1 MKMQYTEEQIARA
14 NQTDL
19 VSFLNEQGEQ
29 LVKSGR
35 EYRWKKHDSV
45 TISGNRW
52 YRHSQSKGGYPVD
65 FVMEFYYATFPE
77 AVKMLIGEEGEGRQK
92 SCPAPSKDFRL
103 PEKNEDNEKIMKYLT
118 KKREIEKTLVEDWID
133 RGDIYEEKEHH
144 NVIFVGRD
152 ADGIPRYA
160 HCRGT
165 GEIKYRGDVAGSDK
179 SYGFS
184 YRGTDNQ
191 LFVFEAAID
200 LLSYMTLL
208 KMDEMDYTEFNYLS
222 LAGAS
227 DKITSKSEA
236 DIPIALKAYLERNPN
251 IKTIIFHLDNDE
263 VGIGATAKII
273 SILNSKYQ
281 CIDEHP
287 KMHKDVNELLL
298 YVNKTTNNL

>member
-19 VSFLNEQGEQ
+19 VSFLNAQGEQ

-77 AVKMLIGEEGEGRQK
+77 AVKILIGEEGEGRQK

-103 PEKNEDNEKIMKYLT
+103 PEKNEDNEKIIKYLT
-118 KKREIEKTLVEDWID
+118 EKREIEKTLVEDWID
-133 RGDIYEEKEHH
+133 RGDIYEEKKHH

-165 GEIKYRGDVAGSDK
+165 GEIKYRGDVTGSDK

-191 LFVFEAAID
+191 LFVFEAAVD
-200 LLSYMTLL
+200 LLSFIQL
-208 KMDEMDYTEFNYLS
+208 F
-222 LAGAS
+222 
-227 DKITSKSEA
+227 
-236 DIPIALKAYLERNPN
+236 
-251 IKTIIFHLDNDE
+251 
-263 VGIGATAKII
+263 
-273 SILNSKYQ
+273 
-281 CIDEHP
+281 P
-287 KMHKDVNELLL
+287 KDWKNAAI
-298 YVNKTTNNL
+298 

>member
-1 MKMQYTEEQIARA
+1 MQYTEEQIARA

-19 VSFLNEQGEQ
+19 VSFLKAQGEQ

-45 TISGNRW
+45 TVSENRW

-65 FVMEFYYATFPE
+65 FVMEFYYATFQE

-103 PEKNEDNEKIMKYLT
+103 PEKNEDNEMIVKYLT
-118 KKREIEKTLVEDWID
+118 ESRELEKNLVMEWIT
-133 RGDIYEEKEHH
+133 RGDIYEEKKHH

-200 LLSYMTLL
+200 WDTRPCL
-208 KMDEMDYTEFNYLS
+208 
-222 LAGAS
+222 
-227 DKITSKSEA
+227 
-236 DIPIALKAYLERNPN
+236 
-251 IKTIIFHLDNDE
+251 TII
-263 VGIGATAKII
+263 
-273 SILNSKYQ
+273 
-281 CIDEHP
+281 
-287 KMHKDVNELLL
+287 
-298 YVNKTTNNL
+298 